1 MEYNFTHQDS
11 LETIID
17 EITGTQQGRVER
29 KSRDQHKG
37 SNKQNATNRT
47 FNAPRSD
54 NYKRE
59 RVEVVTSTKRPKFN
73 LRDAVILS
81 EILKPKFDE

>member
-29 KSRDQHKG
+29 KSRDQRKG
-37 SNKQNATNRT
+37 TNRQNATNRT

-59 RVEVVTSTKRPKFN
+59 NVEVVTSTKRPKVN